1 MSMTVIRSVDPGSP
15 AQRAGIHPGETLI
28 QVNGHAI
35 TDVLD
40 YKFYT
45 YDPRLVLTL
54 SDGAERIRTVQLRK
68 AAGEGL
74 GLNFETYLM
83 DKARSC
89 ANRCIFCFVDQMPP
103 GLRDTLYFKD
113 DDARLSFLMG
123 NYITLTNLSE
133 RELQRIVDLRISP
146 INISVHTTKPVLREQ
161 MLGNR
166 RAGQCLEQMRRFAA
180 AGITMNCQIVACPN
194 LNDGAELDH
203 TLTELSDLYPGVNSI
218 SVVPVGITR
227 FRDSLYPLEAY
238 TTESAEQV
246 LIQVEQF
253 SQRCLEQFGTRLVW
267 CSDEF
272 YLKAGRKLPSEDFY
286 ESFTQLENGVGML
299 TLLQSEFQAALSF
312 EQCDTPSPF
321 SIATGVAAAP
331 HLTAL
336 LEMAKGAYP
345 NLQGEV
351 YPIVNHFF
359 GETIDV
365 AGLITGH
372 DLIQQL
378 EGKPLGERLLIP
390 TNMLRHQE
398 HVFLDDVTVEQV
410 EEVLGVPLVPVE
422 QDGGALF
429 DAIFAPDTDLI
440 GESYV
445 MVSEDSAEY
454 YDYNPPRKR
463 KEGKP

>member
-1 MSMTVIRSVDPGSP
+1 MSMTIIRSIDPGSP
-15 AQRAGIHPGETLI
+15 AQRAGVRPGETLI
-28 QVNGHAI
+28 QVNGHPIADI
-35 TDVLD
+35 LD

-45 YDPRLVLTL
+45 YDPRLILTL
-54 SDGAERIRTVQLRK
+54 STKTGHTRSVRIRK
-68 AAGEGL
+68 DAGEEL

-103 GLRDTLYFKD
+103 GLRETLYFKD

-146 INISVHTTKPVLREQ
+146 INISVHTTNPVLREQ
-161 MLGNR
+161 MLR
-166 RAGQCLEQMRRFAA
+166 SPRAGQCLEQMRRLGA
-180 AGITMNCQIVACPN
+180 AGISMNCQIVVCPGI
-194 LNDGAELDH
+194 NDGAELDR
-203 TLTELSDLYPGVNSI
+203 TLADLASLHPGVNSI

-227 FRDSLYPLEAY
+227 FRDGLYPLTPY
-238 TTESAEQV
+238 TADRATQV
-246 LIQVEQF
+246 LHQVEQF
-253 SQRCLEQFGTRLVW
+253 SQRCLEQIGTRLVW

-272 YLKAGRKLPSEDFY
+272 YLKAGQSLPSEAFY

-312 EQCDTPSPF
+312 EHCQTPASF

-331 HLTAL
+331 YLADLLSTAR
-336 LEMAKGAYP
+336 GACP
-345 NLQGEV
+345 DLQGQV

-365 AGLITGH
+365 AGLITGQ

-378 EGKPLGERLLIP
+378 AGKALGERLLIP
-390 TNMLRHQE
+390 ANMLRHQE
-398 HVFLDDVTVEQV
+398 RVFLDDVTVEQI
-410 EEVLGVPLVPVE
+410 ETTLGVPLVPVE

-429 DAIFAPDTDLI
+429 DAIFNPDDPEPCVQI
-440 GESYV
+440 
-445 MVSEDSAEY
+445 SEDGAEY
-454 YDYNPPRKR
+454 YTYHPPRGR
-463 KEGKP
+463 KEGNP